1 MNKQILILLTTLC
14 LASSVFS
21 QTDSLRLVCPFESG
35 TGREPKEAV
44 TWDPPEKKII
54 MITKKDTVIRS
65 CVDAKVSNVN
75 PTEDG
80 RYEVV
85 IYYKDFY
92 FWYYGVTKPYV
103 KRGDVLKAGQALVF
117 YQPGTEIEFRMF
129 KKEEPMD
136 PRKLLD
142 CKMPND
148 E

>member
-1 MNKQILILLTTLC
+1 MNKQILILLTTLFVTN
-14 LASSVFS
+14 SVFS
-21 QTDSLRLVCPFESG
+21 QTDSLRLVCPFENG
-35 TGREPKEAV
+35 TGREPKEAF

-54 MITKKDTVIRS
+54 MITKKDTVMRS
-65 CVDAKVSNVN
+65 CIDAKVSNVN

-92 FWYYGVTKPYV
+92 FWYYGITKPYV
-103 KRGDVLKAGQALVF
+103 KRGDVLKAGQALGF

-136 PRKLLD
+136 PRRMLD
-142 CKMPND
+142 CRTPND